1 MAVSKKRSPYVKIE
15 NRAFQQVYDDLNDV
29 IDNVNQ
35 YINIESSKSV
45 VGDLVPNEDLSY
57 SLGDENNSFKNVYA
71 EKFYGDGSALTGI
84 SGGGGGGS
92 GDITA
97 VTAGSGLTGGGTTGG
112 VTLSHADTSSQ
123 ASSDNSGQTFIQDI
137 TLDTYGHIT
146 GLATGTAT
154 GATQI
159 TEDTNTPSSALTG
172 DTVLH
177 VESDN
182 RKIYFMNNTNNRIYW
197 LQAGVN
203 DYISLDFSINSFN
216 DNLDLTG
223 SNVPLIGSGNWKTA
237 TQVTFTVSYNNGP
250 PTSAV
255 VQDIDNS
262 NLTVATNTS
271 TAFTNDQA
279 IPYPANYSNGAGSIQ
294 FKYTADTLTST
305 ETQINFRNYIRWGV
319 STVASG
325 WDSDDIMDLTGFAK
339 SSVQE
344 RTESIGAIGSS
355 EYVVF
360 AFPSSLTS
368 LDEDR
373 GFYYNGVN
381 AGFEAVATLTNFNNG
396 TGHTENYKVYRS
408 TIVDMPDSGSLQTST
423 SNLDYKNY
431 VYYGAYTDGTTW
443 DSDKVKALNRTNI
456 QTASSGQT
464 GDFTIDDS
472 GAGKVIVLAFPDRL
486 TDLNSTGVLYN
497 GVTMP
502 WIKTHS
508 ISVQNTSG
516 FSENYVVYESTN
528 ANIGNST
535 LTTSTSSNLKNF
547 IYYGEDAN
555 ATRTTE
561 GHIEGLE
568 DSSATTDSTP
578 SVTFDGVSNEYLHLA
593 VPARFSDYHADGC
606 KYNNELIKMVKQ
618 GSEISVTNVNGYAE
632 NYKVWNSHVQITG
645 NHTLTTSTSSQQS
658 GALKIYYGRTSV
670 NGSFTSSNVRDLET
684 AGGGSNAELTSDAT
698 QTWDTITTGAG
709 KEYYAFAVPAYISG
723 SDSLT
728 FTDTAT
734 GFAFSMESP
743 ETLDVTNQWGHVDSY
758 KVYVSTN
765 SLGDGNAITLV
776 TS

>member
-35 YINIESSKSV
+35 YIDIESSKNV
-45 VGDLVPNEDLSY
+45 VGDLVPDEDLSY

-84 SGGGGGGS
+84 SGGGGGS

-182 RKIYFMNNTNNRIYW
+182 RKIYFMNNTNNKIYW

-203 DYISLDFSINSFN
+203 DYISLDFSINSFS
-216 DNLDLTG
+216 DNYSLSTQLM
-223 SNVPLIGSGNWKTA
+223 GSGNWKAETN
-237 TQVTFTVSYNNGP
+237 VVFSVSYNNGP

-262 NLTVATNTS
+262 NLTIATNTG
-271 TAFTNDQA
+271 TTFTNDA
-279 IPYPANYSNGAGSIQ
+279 VVPYPANYSNGAGSIQ

-305 ETQINFRNYIRWGV
+305 ETQINFKNYIRWGV

-325 WDSDDIMDLTGFAK
+325 W
-339 SSVQE
+339 SSANILALSGNEISTDQT
-344 RTESIGAIGSS
+344 RTESIGTIGSS
-355 EYVVF
+355 EYVIF

-368 LDEDR
+368 LDADR

-381 AGFEAVATLTNFNNG
+381 AGFEAVATLTNFDNG

-423 SNLDYKNY
+423 SDLTYKNY
-431 VYYGAYTDGTTW
+431 VYYGAYTDSTTW
-443 DSDKVKALNRTNI
+443 DSTNVKALKRTNI
-456 QTASSGQT
+456 QTDTSGQT

-486 TDLNSTGVLYN
+486 TDLHSTGVLYN

-670 NGSFTSSNVRDLET
+670 SGSFTSSNVRDLET
-684 AGGGSNAELTSDAT
+684 AGGGSTAELTSDAT

-709 KEYYAFAVPAYISG
+709 KEYYAFAVPAYIAG
-723 SDSLT
+723 ADDLD
-728 FTDTAT
+728 FKDAT
-734 GFAFSMESP
+734 TTFAFSMRSP

-765 SLGDGNAITLV
+765 SLGDGSPITLE